1 MLINEITPLTPL
13 WETEKPEVQ
22 KETGFESMFGG
33 IFQSAVENV
42 RETDAEKTQLQ
53 YLMATGQLDNPAELT
68 LASSKYE
75 MSVNLLVQLRNRAVE
90 AYNEIMRINL

>member
-13 WETEKPEVQ
+13 WEAEKPKTT
-22 KETGFESMFGG
+22 KETGFENMFGG
-33 IFQSAVENV
+33 IFQSAIDNV
-42 RETDAEKTQLQ
+42 KETDAEKTQLQ

-90 AYNEIMRINL
+90 AYNEIMRISL